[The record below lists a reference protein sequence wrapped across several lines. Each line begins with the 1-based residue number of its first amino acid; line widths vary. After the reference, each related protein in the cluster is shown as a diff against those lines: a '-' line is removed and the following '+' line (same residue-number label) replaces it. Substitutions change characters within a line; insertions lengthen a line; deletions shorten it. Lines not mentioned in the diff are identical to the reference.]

1 MKLNKITVSKVQDSG
16 EVNSKRPTH
25 NLVAS
30 DDKFENKTIVGSFW
44 TKESQYGKFLSG
56 DMKKSRTHEGKDYDG
71 YVIITE
77 KEWDEYQTLKASN
90 TPTVEG
96 KGIDVT
102 EFTGAVANTQ
112 DIPF

>member
-1 MKLNKITVSKVQDSG
+1 MIKFTKITVSKVQDSG

-44 TKESQYGKFLSG
+44 TKESTYGKFLSG
-56 DMKKSRTHEGKDYDG
+56 DMKKPRTHDGKYYDG

-77 KEWDEYQTLKASN
+77 KEWDEYQALKNGGQSVPA
-90 TPTVEG
+90 VG
-96 KGIDVT
+96 GYD
-102 EFTGAVANTQ
+102 GAVANV
-112 DIPF
+112 DEIDF

>member
-30 DDKFENKTIVGSFW
+30 DEKFENKTIVGSFW
-44 TKESQYGKFLSG
+44 TKESTYGKFLSG
-56 DMKKSRTHEGKDYDG
+56 DMKKSRSFEGKDYDG

-77 KEWDEYQTLKASN
+77 KEWDEYQSLKSKMQV
-90 TPTVEG
+90 TPTEG
-96 KGIDVT
+96 KGYTGEVTDFSEID
-102 EFTGAVANTQ
+102 F
-112 DIPF
+112 

>member
-30 DDKFENKTIVGSFW
+30 DEKFENKTIVGSFW
-44 TKESQYGKFLSG
+44 TKESTYGKFLSG
-56 DMKKSRTHEGKDYDG
+56 DMKKSRSFEGKDYDG

-77 KEWDEYQTLKASN
+77 KEWDEYQSLKNSASVSREKM
-90 TPTVEG
+90 VEPSG
-96 KGIDVT
+96 Y
-102 EFTGAVANTQ
+102 TGEVANV
-112 DIPF
+112 DLIDF

>member
-30 DDKFENKTIVGSFW
+30 DEKFENKTIVGSFW
-44 TKESQYGKFLSG
+44 TKESTYGKFLSG
-56 DMKKSRTHEGKDYDG
+56 DMKKSRSFEGKDYDG

-77 KEWDEYQTLKASN
+77 KEWDEYQTLKNGNDTVFN
-90 TPTVEG
+90 TPTEG
-96 KGIDVT
+96 KGYDGT
-102 EFTGAVANTQ
+102 VANVNEI
-112 DIPF
+112 DF